1 MRRAFCVHAGHEDCQ
16 LSVTEYL
23 LYSIC
28 INKTTCTDSIITDY
42 ADLDVLQTTETW
54 GGTSTAVHAL
64 IIIIPLVYISLRL
77 QFYDYFLVDEE
88 CNIIES
94 IKKSVA
100 ITKGYVMELFLLGA
114 VMSIIVLV
122 SIIPMG
128 AGLFISI
135 PLATMVNTCV
145 YQKLKNIN

>member
-1 MRRAFCVHAGHEDCQ
+1 M
-16 LSVTEYL
+16 
-23 LYSIC
+23 
-28 INKTTCTDSIITDY
+28 
-42 ADLDVLQTTETW
+42 LQAAETW
-54 GGTSTAVHAL
+54 GGASTTIPVL

-88 CNIIES
+88 CNVVAAV
-94 IKKSVA
+94 KKSMA

-122 SIIPMG
+122 SIIPLG

-135 PLATMVNTCV
+135 PLATMVNTYV
-145 YQKLKNIN
+145 YQKLKRAN